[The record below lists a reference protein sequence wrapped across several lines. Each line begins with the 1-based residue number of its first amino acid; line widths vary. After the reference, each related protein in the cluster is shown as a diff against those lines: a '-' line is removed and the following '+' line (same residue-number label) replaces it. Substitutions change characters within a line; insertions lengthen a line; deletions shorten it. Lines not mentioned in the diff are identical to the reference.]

1 MCTEVVERAMAHTGK
16 RELLLVGGVGANKRF
31 CDMLD
36 TMCRE
41 RGATFFKVPMDLA
54 GDQGVMIAWEG
65 YLRQGESGDIS
76 VKPHWRVDEV

>member
-1 MCTEVVERAMAHTGK
+1 
-16 RELLLVGGVGANKRF
+16 
-31 CDMLD
+31 
-36 TMCRE
+36 MCRE